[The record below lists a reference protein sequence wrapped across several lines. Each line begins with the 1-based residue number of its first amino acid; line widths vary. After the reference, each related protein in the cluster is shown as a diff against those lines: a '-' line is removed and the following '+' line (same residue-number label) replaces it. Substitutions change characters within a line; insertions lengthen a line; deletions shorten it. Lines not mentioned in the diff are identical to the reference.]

1 MPELQLDSIDWNI
14 LGLLQAD
21 ARISNVELAKAVGLS
36 PSPCLNRVRALEEAG
51 YISRY
56 VTLLDALRV
65 GLKVSVFIQVTLER
79 QIESALERFENA
91 IRSRP
96 EVMECYLMTGD
107 ADYLIRVVVAD
118 IQLLEEFILKFLT
131 KLPGVGNIKSSF
143 ALKQVKYQTA
153 LPLPLTAGKRDEG
166 RVWSPKAVPPNI
178 PPGNECYVPAA
189 LTGSRGPRLPCCTTE
204 KKRVTDDSH
213 GGYGPP
219 ASGRASARER
229 RRR

>member
-1 MPELQLDSIDWNI
+1 MPQLQLDSIDWKI

-21 ARISNVELAKAVGLS
+21 ARMANVELARAVGLS
-36 PSPCLNRVRALEEAG
+36 PSPCLHRVRALERAG

-91 IRSRP
+91 IRGRP

-118 IQLLEEFILKFLT
+118 IQVLEEFILKFLT

-153 LPLPLTAGKRDEG
+153 LPLPAVAGAPKTRPKSKGKR
-166 RVWSPKAVPPNI
+166 
-178 PPGNECYVPAA
+178 
-189 LTGSRGPRLPCCTTE
+189 
-204 KKRVTDDSH
+204 
-213 GGYGPP
+213 
-219 ASGRASARER
+219 
-229 RRR
+229 